1 MMPRRAALLG
11 TLLALL
17 GSSAPAQP
25 QPRSALEQLARG
37 DTAYQAFD
45 VLDALA
51 HYEAAAGSDS
61 LLAAAWGKASRSAVD
76 LGESEQDA
84 TKRKYYFQKGVNY
97 ARRAVSLEPTVAEWH
112 FALARALG
120 RLALSV
126 GVRERVRYA
135 VEIRDQALQALR
147 LEPDHPGALHVLGM
161 WHAEVRRLNGLE
173 RFVAQNFLGGRIF
186 QEASWEE
193 AVRLLERAVAVDPE
207 RLVHR
212 LDLAK
217 IYADIGAKAKARA
230 QYEVVVGAQVR
241 TDYNDPLYKRQ
252 AAEELRRLR

>member
-1 MMPRRAALLG
+1 MPGASAAER
-11 TLLALL
+11 LAA
-17 GSSAPAQP
+17 GDSAHAI
-25 QPRSALEQLARG
+25 
-37 DTAYQAFD
+37 FD
-45 VLDALA
+45 AVAALA
-51 HYEAAAGSDS
+51 HYEAAAALDS
-61 LLAAAWGKASRSAVD
+61 LLAAAWGKAAGSAVD
-76 LGESEQDA
+76 LGESERDA
-84 TKRKYYFQKGVNY
+84 AKRRAYYEKGVRY
-97 ARRAVSLEPTVAEWH
+97 ARRAVALEPEVAEWQ

-135 VEIRDQALQALR
+135 VEIRDRAIRALR
-147 LEPDHPGALHVLGM
+147 IDPDHPGALHVLGM
-161 WHAEVRRLNGLE
+161 WHAEVRRLSGLE

-207 RLVHR
+207 RLVHH

-217 IYADIGAKAKARA
+217 IYADIGEKAKARSHYQFVIDA
-230 QYEVVVGAQVR
+230 QAR